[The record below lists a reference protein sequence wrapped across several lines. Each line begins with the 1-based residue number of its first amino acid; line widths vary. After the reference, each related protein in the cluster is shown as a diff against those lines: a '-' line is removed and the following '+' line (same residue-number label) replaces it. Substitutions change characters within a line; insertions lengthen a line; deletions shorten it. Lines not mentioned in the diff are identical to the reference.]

1 MEVLLNTILRSGIRK
16 PARPLRMQTPSR
28 RACFYLPVTPQKG
41 RVRSSVNWRVRP
53 LIKQWVNVPAGE
65 KPATAPRRH
74 YYRRR
79 IYKKDERHD
88 SSWWDV
94 ARHAGSYA
102 LGAAGTALGGA
113 AVGYAAKFAAEKA
126 IDYYVAPYFHSA
138 YSSKPQ
144 MAANP
149 WRTWEP
155 PIVDENDI
163 DSRLNAARQHY
174 RNAVE
179 RSNATRWLSDAIIGE
194 PREWIDYRK

>member
-1 MEVLLNTILRSGIRK
+1 MAK
-16 PARPLRMQTPSR
+16 
-28 RACFYLPVTPQKG
+28 
-41 RVRSSVNWRVRP
+41 
-53 LIKQWVNVPAGE
+53 
-65 KPATAPRRH
+65 
-74 YYRRR
+74 
-79 IYKKDERHD
+79 
-88 SSWWDV
+88 
-94 ARHAGSYA
+94 HAGTYA
-102 LGAAGTALGGA
+102 LGAAGTAFGGA